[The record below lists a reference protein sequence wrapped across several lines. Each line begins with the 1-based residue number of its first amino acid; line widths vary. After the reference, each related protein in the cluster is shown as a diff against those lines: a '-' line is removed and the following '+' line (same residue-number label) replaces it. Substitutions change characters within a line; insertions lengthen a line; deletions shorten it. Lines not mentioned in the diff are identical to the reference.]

1 MANVTT
7 NIHAVG
13 APETGFFE
21 TIFNALLRLAEANS
35 RSQEVERL
43 QGMSDEQL
51 AAKNIRR
58 EDIVRHVFRDVL
70 YI

>member
-7 NIHAVG
+7 NIHAVET
-13 APETGFFE
+13 PTTGFFE
-21 TIFNALLRLAEANS
+21 SIFNALVRVAEANS
-35 RSQEVERL
+35 RTQEVERL
-43 QGMSDEQL
+43 QQLTDEQL
-51 AAKNIRR
+51 AAKKIRR

>member
-13 APETGFFE
+13 APTAGFFE
-21 TIFNALLRLAEANS
+21 TIFNALVRMAESSS
-35 RSQEVERL
+35 RNKEVEALQRL
-43 QGMSDEQL
+43 SDEQL

-58 EDIVRHVFRDVL
+58 DDIVRHVFRDVMYL
-70 YI
+70 